1 MKAGDRVMCVYHK
14 HGRSGYIEW
23 YQDLVDNGIVC
34 EFIRRTGI
42 PDQIR
47 VEPVRPN
54 DFKNDS
60 FTMADID
67 ARVIKNEI
75 YKEI

>member
-1 MKAGDRVMCVYHK
+1 MKAGDRIRCVYHK

-23 YQDLVDNGIVC
+23 YQALVDNGIVC
-34 EFIRRTGI
+34 EIIRRTHI
-42 PDQIR
+42 PGQIR
-47 VEPVRPN
+47 VEPVRFN
-54 DFKNDS
+54 RFKNDS
-60 FTMADID
+60 FTMSELD

>member
-1 MKAGDRVMCVYHK
+1 MKAGDRIRCVYHK

-34 EFIRRTGI
+34 EIIRRTPVPG
-42 PDQIR
+42 QIR
-47 VEPVRPN
+47 VKSVRPN

-67 ARVIKNEI
+67 ARLIKNEV